1 MSDLATTVTV
11 IDACGRA
18 GVGVLLLSDPGMGKS
33 SLIRGIASAEGVPCE
48 TVIGSIREPA
58 DLAGLPV
65 VTDDGVVLSTP
76 AWAQRLIAA
85 GAGYLL
91 LDELTTA
98 PPAVQAAMLTV
109 ALDLTVGDT
118 VLPRSVRVVA
128 GANPPDRAA
137 DGWELAPPLA
147 NRFCHVDYRPTSQD
161 WIEGTLT
168 GWAAPPASRAV
179 AADES
184 RTQAVK
190 ALVAGFITARPELLH
205 VFPTHAEATGGPWPS
220 RRTWTMLAASLAHVR
235 DEDHAA
241 RQALVFGL
249 VGEGAGIEFIEWA
262 ARIDLPDPAAVVA
275 DPSVVDWTDRP
286 DRVWTILSGVVA
298 WAASRG
304 SVTAWREAW
313 GPLLSA
319 AQAGAVDVAA
329 AAARSLNRARPANA
343 RPPAG
348 VREVFAPVLR
358 DAGLSERV
366 GAR

>member
-1 MSDLATTVTV
+1 MK
-11 IDACGRA
+11 R
-18 GVGVLLLSDPGMGKS
+18 
-33 SLIRGIASAEGVPCE
+33 
-48 TVIGSIREPA
+48 
-58 DLAGLPV
+58 
-65 VTDDGVVLSTP
+65 
-76 AWAQRLIAA
+76 RL
-85 GAGYLL
+85 
-91 LDELTTA
+91 
-98 PPAVQAAMLTV
+98 
-109 ALDLTVGDT
+109 
-118 VLPRSVRVVA
+118 
-128 GANPPDRAA
+128 
-137 DGWELAPPLA
+137 
-147 NRFCHVDYRPTSQD
+147 
-161 WIEGTLT
+161 
-168 GWAAPPASRAV
+168 
-179 AADES
+179 
-184 RTQAVK
+184 
-190 ALVAGFITARPELLH
+190 
-205 VFPTHAEATGGPWPS
+205 EATQI
-220 RRTWTMLAASLAHVR
+220 MLAASLAHVR